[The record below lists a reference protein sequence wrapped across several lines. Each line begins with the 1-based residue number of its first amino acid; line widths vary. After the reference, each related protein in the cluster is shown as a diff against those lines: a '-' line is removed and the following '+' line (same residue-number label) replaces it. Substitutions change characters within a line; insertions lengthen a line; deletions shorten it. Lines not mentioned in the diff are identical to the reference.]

1 MSFTVSDQ
9 IGITLFD
16 VKKVQYQSRVI
27 FDYIQSCY
35 TVSYIK
41 QGHVIT
47 ICEGKEYAAQ
57 TGDIMIH
64 KPQIPFHVISQ
75 TDGVHYLFNLDLKVK
90 ENEDFFKVFPLDKV
104 TSIREPQVY
113 EKKFDELWSIWLQE
127 VGEIRTVQSGFLAL
141 FLLHEVIES
150 SKVGE
155 RRFAKEP
162 YEIDRFNEA
171 IHYME
176 KNIENSISREELASL
191 YHMNPVYFSRAF
203 KRFHGMTPMKMLHKL
218 RILHAKRMMED
229 PENTMEKIAQKS
241 GFYDASHF
249 NRNFQKAFGLS
260 PRDYR
265 KSIKNTKRRIV
276 STLSGDDV

>member
-35 TVSYIK
+35 TVSYIH
-41 QGHVIT
+41 QGDVIT
-47 ICEGKEYAAQ
+47 ICEGKEYVAK

-64 KPQIPFHVISQ
+64 RPHIPFNVISQ

-90 ENEDFFKVFPLDKV
+90 GNEDFFQFFPLDRV
-104 TSIREPQVY
+104 IPIRDALIY

-141 FLLHEVIES
+141 FLLHEVVES

-155 RRFAKEP
+155 RRSAKEP
-162 YEIDRFNEA
+162 YEIDRFNKV

-176 KNIENSISREELASL
+176 KSLEKSISRNELASL

-203 KRFHGMTPMKMLHKL
+203 KKVHGLTPMKMLHKL
-218 RILHAKRMMED
+218 RLLHAKRMLED
-229 PENTMEKIAQKS
+229 PENTIEKIAQKS

-249 NRNFQKAFGLS
+249 NRTFQKAFKQS
-260 PRDYR
+260 PSDYR
-265 KSIKNTKRRIV
+265 KSIKNTKRRIM
-276 STLSGDDV
+276 STLSEEDV